1 VPDHVVLVN
10 KADEVLGVEDKVQ
23 AHLGDGLLHRAFT
36 TIVLNP
42 QGEILL
48 QRRGAGKML
57 WPLAW
62 EASCS
67 SHPRLAESYVESGE
81 RRLRE
86 ELGMDCR
93 LEMAGKFTYQA
104 SFDGVGAEHEVCA
117 LLVGEYDGK
126 VAADPQEI
134 AEWRW
139 VDLGTLREEVAASP
153 DEYAPWLA
161 LALECMAEDG
171 DR

>member
-1 VPDHVVLVN
+1 VTDHVVLVN
-10 KADEVLGVEDKVQ
+10 PADEVLGVEDKRQ

-36 TIVLNP
+36 TIVLNG
-42 QGEILL
+42 QGQVLL
-48 QRRGAGKML
+48 QKRSVGKML
-57 WPLAW
+57 WPLVW

-86 ELGMDCR
+86 ELGLDCR
-93 LEMAGKFTYQA
+93 LEIAGKFTYQA

-117 LLVGEYDGK
+117 LLVGECNGSI
-126 VAADPQEI
+126 AANPHEV

-139 VDLGTLREEVAASP
+139 VDLDTLRDDMAASP
-153 DEYAPWLA
+153 SEYAPWLG
-161 LALECMAEDG
+161 LALECMAEDEEQ
-171 DR
+171 